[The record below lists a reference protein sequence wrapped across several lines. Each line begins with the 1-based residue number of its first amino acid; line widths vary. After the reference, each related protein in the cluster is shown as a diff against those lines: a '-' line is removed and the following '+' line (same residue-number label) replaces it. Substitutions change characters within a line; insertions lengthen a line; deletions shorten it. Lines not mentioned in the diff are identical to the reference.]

1 MRVRSFNQRLPHT
14 LLPSVRQE
22 TGRGIFLYPQVRTI
36 HRGRLKLVRLC
47 EDDTVGSHG
56 YLLPGSGRHVS
67 ASRYYTLM
75 FKRYY
80 TSTLRKEHQQ
90 NEEKTTFAHV
100 EKSREAVP
108 TQLTSASAENEE
120 NVHTEAEDPEYNAEE
135 NAADGG
141 QITERDGANAPPNIT
156 PKKRK
161 HFDLTLPAANFL
173 SAVDSIRLAREHGL
187 TDQEVVPTAYSAR
200 AEPAWAGDILR
211 HNHVLAAKM
220 KSDLAES
227 RQTEKMQ
234 AMLASR
240 HKLPLM
246 SEKVRPRLLELIKSC
261 DVTIVLSKTGSGKTT
276 QIPQIIL
283 DDRVSSHQGP
293 STSILCTQP
302 RRIAATSTARR
313 VAHERG
319 EMLKDSVGYHIRN
332 ENWLPRQQGSITYCT
347 TGILLNRLV
356 ADEWG
361 TLQSH
366 SHIII
371 DEVHER
377 DVQID
382 LVLAILRKAVQR
394 RKATGEGFP
403 KIILMSATIDP
414 SMFLDYFRQSTDA
427 GVTLTAESFKVE
439 GSTHHVEMHYLP
451 ELLSDL
457 TKGDDLDPTMHALLQ
472 GKKAEISSADYIRKE
487 MQFAKTQSRGPQS
500 GHNSQTDESTVADAT
515 DGASS
520 EIDRGYVGLA
530 TAVIAHLAHSQPP
543 GDILVFLPGRAD
555 IDEIYN
561 LLTSVRPLGVNF
573 TDTTRFKIFKLHS
586 RLRDSN
592 DEVFKPLSP
601 GCRRIILATNI
612 AETSVTLPEVVYVV
626 DSGLLRTQNFD
637 PLTRQRSLPYDWIS
651 KTSVIQRRGRAGR
664 VRNGHYY
671 ALFTKERQ
679 ESFIAMRR
687 PAIAVSDLVNVVL
700 QLKAHPQQVGVR
712 EFLCETVEP
721 PSRDAVESAIK
732 DLQSLHALTVEDEKI
747 TNLGLLLSRF
757 ALHPAAAKGIFLG
770 ALFGCLEPMLILACH
785 SSTDSLISHSEFT
798 TRQLVEMKQRLAS
811 DFESDLVSVIEAF
824 REYHAAYRAGDVDL
838 MKDLQQRRPIRH
850 HVYLDMMLASSA
862 VHDILADVGFLPGPE
877 PGRTVFELL
886 PAAMNSDRD
895 NMVLVKALALNTITP
910 ELAAWRERRPSK
922 RLWSLDNPDVAGLV
936 PRDSV
941 NEKPTRRQSRMTRK
955 YRSDG
960 RLLAYS
966 WKEYVADSNPK
977 SVWLV
982 QTSMVTPLMAVL
994 FSRTVS
1000 LTSPRI
1006 VKINDWLRLRLNA
1019 EEGTPPV
1026 LAEHSARILVELR
1039 KTIGRFV
1046 ALAWEELGFLDL
1058 SRIPKDSRIGSRRVS
1073 PGSTSS
1079 KKNVVE
1085 EEEKDNQHRPPS
1097 SGVLLN
1103 GTLRKVMVDSIVNM
1117 LNEDDAYW
1125 RAFRDQKRTENLEA
1139 EARRVEEMNLAR
1151 DNQPIEDEDDDCEDD
1166 AGGDDLEDS
1175 ETTSASGSG
1184 SGSGPGPGFG
1194 PRARVA
1200 RPSGGDAHNPDVL
1213 ADQTLA
1219 ALASMMSQ
1227 RGSRPSTAT
1236 PPQNLE

>member
-1 MRVRSFNQRLPHT
+1 MRVRSFNQRLPHK
-14 LLPSVRQE
+14 LLPLVRQE
-22 TGRGIFLYPQVRTI
+22 TGRAIFQCPQVRSV
-36 HRGRLKLVRLC
+36 HQGRLKFVRPS
-47 EDDTVGSHG
+47 EADTVGSNG
-56 YLLPGSGRHVS
+56 YLRPSSRRRVS
-67 ASRYYTLM
+67 ASRYVPVVY
-75 FKRYY
+75 KRYY
-80 TSTLRKEHQQ
+80 TSTLRKELQQ
-90 NEEKTTFAHV
+90 NEEKTASTHV
-100 EKSREAVP
+100 EKPHEAVP
-108 TQLTSASAENEE
+108 THVTGPCAQNEE
-120 NVHTEAEDPEYNAEE
+120 NFHFEAEDSGHDAEE
-135 NAADGG
+135 TAADGG
-141 QITERDGANAPPNIT
+141 QIADGDGANVASNV

-161 HFDLTLPAANFL
+161 HFDLTLPAANLL
-173 SAVDSIRLAREHGL
+173 SAVDAIRLAREHGL
-187 TDQEVVPTAYSAR
+187 TDEEVVPTAYSAK
-200 AEPAWAGDILR
+200 AEPTWAGDILR

-227 RQTEKMQ
+227 RRTEKMQ

-283 DDRVSSHQGP
+283 DDRVSSNQGP

-313 VAHERG
+313 VAYERG

-394 RKATGEGFP
+394 RKAAGERFP

-414 SMFLDYFRQSTDA
+414 SMFLDYFRQPTDA
-427 GVTLTAESFKVE
+427 GIALTAESFKVE
-439 GSTHHVEMHYLP
+439 GSTHHVQMHYLP
-451 ELLSDL
+451 EILSEL

-472 GKKAEISSADYIRKE
+472 GKKAEISSADYIRNE
-487 MQFAKTQSRGPQS
+487 MQFVKKQSRGPQS
-500 GHNSQTDESTVADAT
+500 EHNSQPDQSTVADAT
-515 DGASS
+515 EGASS

-530 TAVIAHLAHSQPP
+530 TAVIAHLAHGKPQ

-555 IDEIYN
+555 IDEIYH
-561 LLTSVRPLGVNF
+561 LLTSLRPLGVNF
-573 TDTTRFKIFKLHS
+573 TDTARFKIFKLHS

-592 DEVFKPLSP
+592 DEVFQPLSP

-700 QLKAHPQQVGVR
+700 QLKAHPQQVDVR
-712 EFLCETVEP
+712 EFLRETIQP
-721 PSRDAVESAIK
+721 PPGEAVESAIK

-785 SSTDSLISHSEFT
+785 SSTDSLISHSDFT

-811 DFESDLVSVIEAF
+811 DYESDLVSLIEAF

-838 MKDLQQRRPIRH
+838 MKDLQQRRPVRH

-877 PGRTVFELL
+877 AGHTVFELL
-886 PAAMNSDRD
+886 PPAMNSNRD

-1058 SRIPKDSRIGSRRVS
+1058 SRIPKDSRTGSRRLGRDS
-1073 PGSTSS
+1073 PSS

-1085 EEEKDNQHRPPS
+1085 EEKDNQRRPPS
-1097 SGVLLN
+1097 SRVLLN
-1103 GTLRKVMVDSIVNM
+1103 DTLRKVLVDAIVNM

-1125 RAFRDQKRTENLEA
+1125 RAFRDQKRIENLEA

-1151 DNQPIEDEDDDCEDD
+1151 DNQPIEEEDDDSDDD
-1166 AGGDDLEDS
+1166 AGGDDMEDS
-1175 ETTSASGSG
+1175 ETTTGNPADSGSG
-1184 SGSGPGPGFG
+1184 SGSGPR

-1200 RPSGGDAHNPDVL
+1200 RPNTGDAHNSDVL

-1227 RGSRPSTAT
+1227 RGNRPSTAS